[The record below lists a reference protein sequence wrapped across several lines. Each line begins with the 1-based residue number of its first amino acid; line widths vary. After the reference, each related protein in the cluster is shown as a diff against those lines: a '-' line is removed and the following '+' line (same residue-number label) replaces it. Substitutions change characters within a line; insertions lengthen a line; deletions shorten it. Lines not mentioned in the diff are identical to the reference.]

1 MRLARGI
8 AKSVAGMNRMESEYA
23 LMLEAR
29 KQNGEILWYAFE
41 GIKVRLADQTY
52 YTPDFV
58 VMANDFTLECHETKG
73 FMREAAF
80 VRIKVA
86 AELYPF
92 RFVLIR
98 AVAKK
103 DGGGWKIEEI

>member
-1 MRLARGI
+1 MRQ
-8 AKSVAGMNRMESEYA
+8 AKGTPKVTNGMNKMEAEYR

-29 KQNGEILWYAFE
+29 KRNGEILWYAYE

-86 AELYPF
+86 AEMYPF
-92 RFVLIR
+92 KFVLIR
-98 AVAKK
+98 AIPKK
-103 DGGGWKIEEI
+103 EGGGWKIEEF